1 VGFTVCNSL
10 TGSRQFA
17 TAFIHPRIIMIK
29 SELIHPELLC
39 SLAKCGHKT
48 QVLIAD
54 SNYSVITNA
63 PRQATVIYL
72 NLTPGVIPATLI
84 LEKVLTSINV
94 EKAVLMA
101 YPSDFINTIE
111 SEYRQILPENCPIEY
126 LPRQDFYNQVK
137 SDQTLLVIASGEQ
150 RRFGNLLLTI
160 APVL

>member
-1 VGFTVCNSL
+1 
-10 TGSRQFA
+10 
-17 TAFIHPRIIMIK
+17 MIK

-54 SNYSVITNA
+54 SNYSVITNS

-72 NLTPGVIPATLI
+72 NLTPGVVPATLI
-84 LEKVLTSINV
+84 LEKILTIINV

-150 RRFGNLLLTI
+150 RRFGNLLLTV

>member
-1 VGFTVCNSL
+1 
-10 TGSRQFA
+10 
-17 TAFIHPRIIMIK
+17 MIK

-84 LEKVLTSINV
+84 LEKILTSINV

-101 YPSDFINTIE
+101 YPSDFII
-111 SEYRQILPENCPIEY
+111 C
-126 LPRQDFYNQVK
+126 
-137 SDQTLLVIASGEQ
+137 
-150 RRFGNLLLTI
+150 RFNI
-160 APVL
+160 